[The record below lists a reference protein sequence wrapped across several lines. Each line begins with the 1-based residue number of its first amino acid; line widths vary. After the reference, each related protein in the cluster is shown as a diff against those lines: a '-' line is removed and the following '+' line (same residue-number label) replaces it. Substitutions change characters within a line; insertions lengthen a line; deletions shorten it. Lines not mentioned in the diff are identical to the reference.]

1 MPSKR
6 HLTTWQMEFY
16 PQPPLLY
23 LPSRVHM
30 NIFTFHSA
38 APHMEFMTVMPGF
51 ELCYVSAETAW
62 PHALEP
68 CTALW
73 PDKTDIFPRG
83 CYKSGLYF

>member
-1 MPSKR
+1 MANGVLSSAS
-6 HLTTWQMEFY
+6 
-16 PQPPLLY
+16 PPLTPFTCAYEYLY
-23 LPSRVHM
+23 LSFGSP
-30 NIFTFHSA
+30 
-38 APHMEFMTVMPGF
+38 PYMEFMTVMPGF